1 MVLASRQLAYL
12 QDMSARETAFAVSRQ
27 RQSETREA
35 EAARQAASGL
45 VSELGAAWDT
55 DVKCQLGAY
64 LAARL
69 VRHAHFEPGRRGG
82 EAAWE
87 GPGGELQPLG
97 GEVPAGAGEGE
108 AAEAHREWEAGEEA
122 PLQIDAVMRAACAAP
137 PAAPPEG
144 GAAACGLAKA
154 FAHHVAR
161 GHEGGVKARGYIRM
175 HAALPPLLLGDP
187 SAVRRLVLPEQS
199 PMVRPPPR
207 SVSRGR
213 SGVSSTAWSV

>member
-87 GPGGELQPLG
+87 GPGGELQP
-97 GEVPAGAGEGE
+97 
-108 AAEAHREWEAGEEA
+108 
-122 PLQIDAVMRAACAAP
+122 P
-137 PAAPPEG
+137 PDFNPQHYDFRHLLIFIG
-144 GAAACGLAKA
+144 RL
-154 FAHHVAR
+154 
-161 GHEGGVKARGYIRM
+161 
-175 HAALPPLLLGDP
+175 HA
-187 SAVRRLVLPEQS
+187 
-199 PMVRPPPR
+199 R
-207 SVSRGR
+207 SVREEDCPR
-213 SGVSSTAWSV
+213 QTNRITNR